1 MRAPVRFR
9 ECFRMVLEDL
19 SLNEATCSE
28 CRKPIS
34 TIPSWLAG
42 AHVKFQCEECR
53 QKHPRIP
60 GMADIDPRRSLAA
73 HDEPADP
80 EDVVEEVDEDEEE
93 MADEADEYA

>member
-1 MRAPVRFR
+1 
-9 ECFRMVLEDL
+9 MVLEDL

-28 CRKPIS
+28 CKKPIS

-60 GMADIDPRRSLAA
+60 GMAEIDTRRSLAA
-73 HDEPADP
+73 HDDVADTD
-80 EDVVEEVDEDEEE
+80 EVVDEVDEDEDEAAE
-93 MADEADEYA
+93 EADEYA

>member
-1 MRAPVRFR
+1 
-9 ECFRMVLEDL
+9 MVLEDL
-19 SLNEATCSE
+19 TLNEAQCAE
-28 CRKPIS
+28 CKKPIS

-60 GMADIDPRRSLAA
+60 GMAEIDPRRSLAA
-73 HDEPADP
+73 HDDVPEPD
-80 EDVVEEVDEDEEE
+80 EVVEDIDEEDEE